1 VVADVEQQLVPVGHQ
16 GGAQTV
22 TRRVRLRQAIAAG
35 ILHGG
40 RSDNEVA
47 CQLKDRR
54 HDRELLGLPDG
65 FCGGITLKTL

>member
-22 TRRVRLRQAIAAG
+22 PRRVRLRQAIAAG
-35 ILHGG
+35 ILHGCG
-40 RSDNEVA
+40 SDHEFA

-54 HDRELLGLPDG
+54 HDRKLLGLSDG
-65 FCGGITLKTL
+65 VGGEITLKTL

>member
-1 VVADVEQQLVPVGHQ
+1 
-16 GGAQTV
+16 V